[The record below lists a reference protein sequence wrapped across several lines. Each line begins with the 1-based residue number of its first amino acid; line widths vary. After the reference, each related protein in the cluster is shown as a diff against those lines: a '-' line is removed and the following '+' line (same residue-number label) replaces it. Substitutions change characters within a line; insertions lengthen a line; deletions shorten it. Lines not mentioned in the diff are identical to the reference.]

1 LKMFSFDNVVHYVFS
16 KVLET
21 YGKERVSV
29 NVPDTYINRASSH
42 IQRVHNLPMRQPIVC
57 MLGHVDTGKTS
68 LLDKIRGTAVQMREA
83 GGLTQQIGASYFP
96 FETLLAITRKLMQ
109 NVDLD
114 VKVPGLLIIDTPG
127 HEAFANLRT
136 RGGSVADIAILVVDA
151 MHGFEN
157 QTYESLQILKSRKVP
172 FIIAANKI
180 DRINGWKSEEYRPF
194 MKGYKEQ
201 NKWVREDLDNRLYN
215 MMGTLSR
222 EGIASERFD
231 RVRDFTKNVAIVP
244 VSAMTGEGMGE
255 LLMVLIGL
263 TQQFLEQKLQ
273 VTDGLAKGTVLEV
286 REEVGLGTTLN
297 AIIYDGTLRAEDTIV
312 IGGRNGP
319 IVTKIRAILVPQ
331 PLEEIRDSKKKFN
344 SIPEAHAAAGIKI
357 AAADIDDAIPGGS
370 LIAIGG
376 DMTVEKAMAE
386 IASEMEQLKVKTEQT
401 GIMVK
406 TDTLGSLEALVDSI
420 RAKDIPIRTADIGD
434 VSRRDVM
441 EALSVKHEDP
451 FLGAILAFNVKIL
464 PDAAE
469 EARDQKLPIFWNDII
484 YNLMDEYQRWADD
497 EREAMARKEFDTL
510 VRPGKF
516 QIMDGYVFRRA
527 KPSIFGS
534 IILAGQITPR
544 VQCITQE
551 GEKLG
556 RISQIQEGGKAVSI
570 AEAGQEVAVAMPQP
584 IVGRHIKEKDVLFVD
599 IPEKHVKLLRTKYA
613 DRLTESENEVLK
625 ELTLLKRKKDILWAI

>member
-1 LKMFSFDNVVHYVFS
+1 
-16 KVLET
+16 
-21 YGKERVSV
+21 
-29 NVPDTYINRASSH
+29 
-42 IQRVHNLPMRQPIVC
+42 

-96 FETLLAITRKLMQ
+96 FETLVAITQKLMQ
-109 NVDLD
+109 NVNID
-114 VKVPGLLIIDTPG
+114 VKVPGLLVVDTPG
-127 HEAFANLRT
+127 HEAFANLRR

-157 QTYESLQILKSRKVP
+157 QTFESLQILKSRKVP

-194 MKGYKEQ
+194 MKAYKAQ
-201 NKWVREDLDNRLYN
+201 NKWVQEDMDNRLYN

-222 EGIASERFD
+222 EGLASERFD

-244 VSAMTGEGMGE
+244 VSAKTGEGMGE

-273 VTDGLAKGTVLEV
+273 VTEGLAKGTVLEV

-297 AIIYDGTLRAEDTIV
+297 AIIYDGTLKAEDTIV
-312 IGGRNGP
+312 IGGKNGP
-319 IVTKIRAILVPQ
+319 IVTKIRAILIPQ
-331 PLEEIRDSKKKFN
+331 PLEEIRDSKKRFN
-344 SIPEAHAAAGIKI
+344 TIPEVHAAAGIKI
-357 AAADIDDAIPGGS
+357 AAPDIDDAIPGGS
-370 LIAIGG
+370 LLAIGG
-376 DMTVEKAMAE
+376 DLTVEKAVAE
-386 IASEMEQLKVKTEQT
+386 IVSETEQLKVKTEQT

-406 TDTLGSLEALVDSI
+406 TDSLGSLEALVDSI
-420 RAKDIPIRTADIGD
+420 RAKGIPIRTADIGD

-441 EALSVKHEDP
+441 EALSVKHEDQ

-464 PDAAE
+464 PDAE
-469 EARDQKLPIFWNDII
+469 VEAREQKLPIFWNDII
-484 YNLMDEYQRWADD
+484 YNLMDDYQRWAEE
-497 EREAMARKEFDTL
+497 EREAKARKEFDTL

-516 QIMDGYVFRRA
+516 QIMEGYVFRRA
-527 KPSIFGS
+527 KPSIFGALV
-534 IILAGQITPR
+534 LAGQITPR
-544 VQCITQE
+544 VQCINVE

-556 RISQIQEGGKAVSI
+556 RISQIQEGGKAISL

-584 IVGRHIKEKDVLFVD
+584 IVGRHIKERDVLFVD

-613 DRLTESENEVLK
+613 DRLTESENEALK
-625 ELTLLKRKKDILWAI
+625 ELTQLKRKTDILWAI